1 MTRTKANLFD
11 AETTAMADFA
21 RAMSHP
27 ARIAILRRLMELGPQ
42 TAGQLVEALPLA
54 QATVSQHL
62 KALREAELVTA
73 TEEGPRVTYRLQ
85 GARIRHFC
93 HAFQQALGT
102 AGVPTEAMLACHV

>member
-1 MTRTKANLFD
+1 LFD
-11 AETTAMADFA
+11 AETVAMADFA

-27 ARIAILRRLMELGPQ
+27 ARIAILRRLMEEGAQ
-42 TAGQLVEALPLA
+42 TAGQLVAALPLA

-62 KALREAELVTA
+62 RALREAELVVA
-73 TEEGPRVTYRLQ
+73 TEAGTRITYALE

-102 AGVPTEAMLACHV
+102 AGVPTEAMRACHI